1 MDPYEVLG
9 LSRGATDEEIKN
21 AYRELVKKY
30 HPDKYI
36 DNPLADLAEE
46 KMREVNDAYEM
57 LMKPTTTTTSSYSG
71 SSSAYNNDN
80 TYGNYYENATYGA
93 GYDTNYAQSGSRDYY
108 EIRSAIDSNQ
118 FGRAQQLLASK
129 SNRTA
134 EWYFLSGVLNYK
146 IGYYDTAMQQIRRAM
161 SMAPQNQESNCRLTW
176 IELSTRVLK
185 SSFFTA
191 RVPMMISPP
200 PFAFTFMLA
209 FFYYIINIVIISY
222 LFANLL
228 KSFTFFF
235 SVIHI

>member
-161 SMAPQNQESNCRLTW
+161 SMAPQNQEYQDVYRRISGTGAIYKTTSYN
-176 IELSTRVLK
+176 K
-185 SSFFTA
+185 GYSSPSCMDCA
-191 RVPMMISPP
+191 MCYCLGN
-200 PFAFTFMLA
+200 AFCC
-209 FFYYIINIVIISY
+209 
-222 LFANLL
+222 
-228 KSFTFFF
+228 
-235 SVIHI
+235 